1 MLPYGVLFGMVFSPT
16 LDAQVPATRVRQD
29 SFTIRIET
37 TLPGERLDL
46 LAARRARLGVS
57 VKVRDAE
64 ETDSIGAFVQA
75 IAPNGPAARAG
86 LRTGDIITSLNG
98 QSLVGSRSEL
108 DRDES
113 PPGTRLAEIA
123 SLIVAGDTVP
133 VEFRRGAQRRTVLV
147 CAGDDPA
154 LAWVSPEGFWG
165 YVAGDN
171 PVDAMRSA
179 EGGMRRTLVTRG
191 PRDTTRP
198 RTETLQPGFVRER
211 LPPPMMFLMGSPLA
225 DLELAPMNPGLSR
238 YFGTADGILVI
249 SVPEGSHLALRP
261 GDVVQ
266 RVNGRVLAGPAH
278 LLRILRSYDAE
289 EPIKFE
295 VVRMKKQKTI
305 IGHAGEP

>member
-1 MLPYGVLFGMVFSPT
+1 MRCVLQYSVLFGVVFSPS
-16 LDAQVPATRVRQD
+16 LSAQVPASRVRQD

-37 TLPGERLDL
+37 SIPGERLDL

-57 VKVRDAE
+57 VQVREAE

-98 QSLVGSRSEL
+98 QSLVGGGATLRGG
-108 DRDES
+108 ES
-113 PPGTRLAEIA
+113 VPGIRLAAIA
-123 SLIVAGDTVP
+123 SLIVPGDTVA

-154 LAWVSPEGFWG
+154 LAWVGPEGVWG
-165 YVAGDN
+165 YFAGDN

-179 EGGMRRTLVTRG
+179 EEGMRLLRG
-191 PRDTTRP
+191 PRDSLRL
-198 RTETLQPGFVRER
+198 RAETPPPGYVRER

-225 DLELAPMNPGLSR
+225 DLELAPMNPALGR
-238 YFGTADGILVI
+238 YFGTVDGILVI
-249 SVPEGSHLALRP
+249 SVPEISRLALKP

-266 RVNGRVLAGPAH
+266 RVNGRVLVGPAH

-295 VVRMKKQKTI
+295 VVRMKKKKTV
-305 IGHAGEP
+305 IGHVGEP